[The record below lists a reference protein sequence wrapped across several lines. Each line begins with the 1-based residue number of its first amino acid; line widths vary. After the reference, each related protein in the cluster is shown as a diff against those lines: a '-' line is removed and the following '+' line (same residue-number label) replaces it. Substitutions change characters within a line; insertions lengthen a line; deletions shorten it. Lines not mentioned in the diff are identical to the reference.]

1 MVSSISFS
9 REGSTLAIT
18 RDVIV
23 RGSWFVVRRSGSW
36 FGSWFV
42 EPRTTHVEPR
52 TTHVEPRTTN
62 GSDSD
67 RVRFREPARELL
79 GGVIGGEEALD
90 LQLLQRDVARRGE
103 LGDRREERHRHI
115 TAPKLHRHQRI
126 GGRHGVG
133 LPPSRGDS
141 GIRQQFV
148 AQLDQHGAAG
158 GRELAVEAVQRT
170 GGILVPVY
178 G

>member
-1 MVSSISFS
+1 MVSSIPFS

-23 RGSWFVVRRSGSW
+23 RGSWCVVLRSGSW
-36 FGSWFV
+36 FVVRGSWFV
-42 EPRTTHVEPR
+42 ERRTSNAEPR
-52 TTHVEPRTTN
+52 TKHVEPRTTN
-62 GSDSD
+62 GSNSD
-67 RVRFREPARELL
+67 GVRFCEPARELL

-103 LGDRREERHRHI
+103 LGDRREERHRDI
-115 TAPKLHRHQRI
+115 AAPKLHRHQRI

-133 LPPSRGDS
+133 LPPSRRDS

-148 AQLDQHGAAG
+148 A
-158 GRELAVEAVQRT
+158 
-170 GGILVPVY
+170 
-178 G
+178 